1 MPTAEGLYYRLH
13 ESGDLSRPPL
23 VLIHN
28 LGGNSLEWPPEIRR
42 CTAGRVFALDLPG
55 HGKSEGA
62 GQQSILA
69 YADSVALFLKA
80 LALKRVLVVGHGMGG
95 AIALELGLRHRA
107 LLAGLC
113 ILNSGASLPIPRD
126 ILENA
131 AHVRTHPAAVRDL
144 VSWMAGPQ
152 TESAVIQNVIELLMQ
167 TRPSV
172 FYADL
177 LACDSFDITR
187 QLKRIR
193 PPALIVCGTNDRFT
207 PPAYAQA
214 LVSGL
219 PQAAL
224 QTIDGASHLAIW
236 EQPRRIAALLD
247 VFATTIR

>member
-1 MPTAEGLYYRLH
+1 MPTAGGLYYRLH

-28 LGGNSLEWPPEIRR
+28 LGGNSLDWPAEIRR
-42 CTAGRVFALDLPG
+42 FAGRIFALDLPG

-62 GQQSILA
+62 GQQSISG
-69 YADSVALFLKA
+69 YAESVVAFLKT
-80 LALKRVLVVGHGMGG
+80 LALEGVLVIGYGMGG

-113 ILNSGASLPIPRD
+113 ILNSGASLPIPTS

-131 AHVRTHPAAVRDL
+131 AHAQTRPTAVRDL
-144 VSWMAGPQ
+144 ASRMAGPQ
-152 TESAVIQNVIELLMQ
+152 TEATILQHLIERLMQ

-177 LACDSFDITR
+177 LACDSFHISR
-187 QLKRIR
+187 QLKRMR
-193 PPALIVCGTNDRFT
+193 LPVLIICGTEDRFT
-207 PPAYAQA
+207 PPACAQP
-214 LVSGL
+214 LVNGL

-224 QTIDGASHLAIW
+224 QTIDGASHLAVW
-236 EQPRRIAALLD
+236 EQPRRIAALID
-247 VFATTIR
+247 VFAATIR

>member
-1 MPTAEGLYYRLH
+1 MPTANGLYYRIH
-13 ESGDLSRPPL
+13 ESGALSRPPF

-28 LGGNSLEWPPEIRR
+28 LGGSSLDWPPEIRR
-42 CTAGRVFALDLPG
+42 SAAGRVFVLDLPG

-62 GQQSILA
+62 GRQSISD
-69 YADSVALFLKA
+69 YAESVALFLKT
-80 LALKRVLVVGHGMGG
+80 LALKRVLAVGHGMGG

-113 ILNSGASLPIPRD
+113 ILNSGANLPIPTN

-131 AHVRTHPAAVRDL
+131 AHTQTHPTAVRDL

-152 TESAVIQNVIELLMQ
+152 TNPTVIRDRIARLQQ

-177 LACDSFDITR
+177 LACDSFDISR
-187 QLKRIR
+187 RLKRIR
-193 PPALIVCGTNDRFT
+193 LPVLVICGTEDRFAPPAG
-207 PPAYAQA
+207 AQA

-219 PQAAL
+219 PKAAI
-224 QTIDGASHLAIW
+224 QTIDGAGHFALW

-247 VFATTIR
+247 VFAATLR